1 MYICGVLSPKNY
13 TIYTRVD
20 ASKAFAFQARALSGS
35 EGWAGH
41 FGALRVYGLRFEFVG
56 LSVLRFRVSWCRD

>member
-20 ASKAFAFQARALSGS
+20 ASEASAFQARALSGS
-35 EGWAGH
+35 EGWAGAVW
-41 FGALRVYGLRFEFVG
+41 GIEGLWIEV
-56 LSVLRFRVSWCRD
+56 